1 MNFHQLVEELLNELS
16 AKEIYQKYYNKI
28 EYNIFLDIVQSDPQ
42 TVSDGGEIKKLG
54 KYSKLL
60 ILLYQKGGLQLEDL
74 DKATEY
80 LEYVYEHKIP
90 LDINKIKTL
99 VDLYDVVKE
108 YIAKDAKSFQEVLNV
123 LPQNEYELLYDG
135 KNWQFYKPL
144 TEKASCYL
152 GTNTEWCTTWGP
164 YSLNKKYRD
173 RGNMFQRH
181 HTQGPL
187 FIIVNKNDT
196 NEKYQFHFETNQFM
210 DKDDRRIKTSEF
222 LKDNDKKEILYF
234 FFPSFYRE
242 ATSEE
247 LKIEM
252 KRIDLLPEE
261 MGVMV
266 FDKAVENVDNKLVNA
281 IFKKETEVLSQVL
294 PDADD
299 IDISDGRVIFI
310 LGNLSDDLENLNQ
323 NVGWYEY
330 EANNG
335 WDFIYEDMRDRGLDE
350 YETERLQ
357 EFIEGYYEKNKD
369 VFKENF
375 GTRDFGEFLKTFYD
389 NFIHNEKTDIQ
400 DSFWSDIADL
410 SYRGYEENNES
421 LVDEIKKDI
430 YIDGSSGGGYEVSV
444 NQVKFIQYL
453 LKKNIQ
459 IIGDEDE
466 LFTVLDGYVDYCGHG
481 GEFERIYDHNIFY
494 PKYDG
499 NNNCSRTIEKY
510 FDDLILNAEE
520 HSECIQLRKKLN
532 EIVEKYFKNSTTF
545 ENDHIRVRLK
555 SMEINC
561 ETGMV
566 KIEYKNKDT
575 GESYGGW
582 GEKDGVK
589 IDNLVSLLTNYKL
602 FESYI
607 RFKKNIIK

>member
-1 MNFHQLVEELLNELS
+1 MKFSFILENLLTELS
-16 AKEIYQKYYNKI
+16 ANEIYQKYYNKI
-28 EYNIFLDIVQSDPQ
+28 EYNIYSDIVKSDPQ
-42 TVSDGGEIKKLG
+42 TVFDDGEIKKLG

-60 ILLYQKGGLQLEDL
+60 LSLYQKGGLQHEDL
-74 DKATEY
+74 DRANEY
-80 LEYVYEHKIP
+80 LEYVYSHKIP
-90 LDINKIKTL
+90 LDVNKIKNLT
-99 VDLYDVVKE
+99 DMYDVVKE
-108 YIAKDAKSFQEVLNV
+108 YIAKDAKTFNEVLKV
-123 LPQNEYELLYDG
+123 LPENEYEILYHG
-135 KNWQFYKPL
+135 KNWIFYRPI

-152 GTNTEWCTTWGP
+152 GVNTEWCTTWGP
-164 YSLNKKYRD
+164 YSLNRKHKD
-173 RGNMFQRH
+173 RSNMFQRYH
-181 HTQGPL
+181 KDGPL
-187 FIIVNKNDT
+187 FIIINKNDP
-196 NEKYQFHFETNQFM
+196 NEKYQFHFESNQFM

-242 ATSEE
+242 VTSEE

-323 NVGWYEY
+323 NIGWYEY
-330 EANNG
+330 ETNNG
-335 WDFIYEDMRDRGLDE
+335 WDFIYDDMRDRGLDE
-350 YETERLQ
+350 YETEKLQ

-375 GTRDFGEFLKTFYD
+375 GTRDFDEFLKTFYD
-389 NFIHNEKTDIQ
+389 NFIHNEKADIQ

-421 LVDEIKKDI
+421 MVDEIKKDI
-430 YIDGSSGGGYEVSV
+430 YIDGSSRGGYEVSV

-459 IIGDEDE
+459 SIVDEDE
-466 LFTVLDGYVDYCGHG
+466 LLTVLDGYVDYCGHG

-499 NNNCSRTIEKY
+499 NNNSSRTIEKY

-532 EIVEKYFKNSTTF
+532 QIVEKYFKNSTTF

-566 KIEYKNKDT
+566 KIDYKNKDT

-602 FESYI
+602 FELYV
-607 RFKKNIIK
+607 RFKKNIY